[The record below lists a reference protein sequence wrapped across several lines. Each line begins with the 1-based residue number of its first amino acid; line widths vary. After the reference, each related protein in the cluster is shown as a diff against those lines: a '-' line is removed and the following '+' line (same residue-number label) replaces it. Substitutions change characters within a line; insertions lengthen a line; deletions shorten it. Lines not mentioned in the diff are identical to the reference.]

1 MSESK
6 VINKLISAVEK
17 GATTEQI
24 LKSAIS
30 YKQRLE
36 HNRIRATVISLVTV
50 IIALIAVLTLL
61 LYLKQRYIV
70 QCFTM

>member
-6 VINKLISAVEK
+6 VINKLISAIEK

-36 HNRIRATVISLVTV
+36 HNRIRATVISLSSGT
-50 IIALIAVLTLL
+50 
-61 LYLKQRYIV
+61 KNG
-70 QCFTM
+70 

>member
-6 VINKLISAVEK
+6 IIDKLISAIEK

-30 YKQRLE
+30 YKKRLE
-36 HNRIRATVISLVTV
+36 HNRMRATVISLVAV
-50 IIALIAVLTLL
+50 IIALIAVITLL
-61 LYLKQRYIV
+61 LH
-70 QCFTM
+70 